1 MWITSSRII
10 VLINFYACFRFNVC
24 KKKNFI
30 LLMIQ
35 STFLLRFSTIEFFGC
50 WFFIYFMEFFK
61 RKMSQKVSISKLVAL
76 VLMEKDV
83 LSMKGVSTDKK
94 LNWHGHD
101 WRKFNRKAKQPV
113 KNYKNEM
120 SKVKWLIA

>member
-1 MWITSSRII
+1 
-10 VLINFYACFRFNVC
+10 
-24 KKKNFI
+24 
-30 LLMIQ
+30 
-35 STFLLRFSTIEFFGC
+35 
-50 WFFIYFMEFFK
+50 
-61 RKMSQKVSISKLVAL
+61 MSQKVSISKLVAL

-83 LSMKGVSTDKK
+83 LSMKGVSIDKK